1 MFTYDVYLR
10 MILRPTFT
18 PVLSPPFEPGYHETV
33 RAVFAA
39 EKSKEGAPL
48 RFLRRGSSSSG
59 VLWWDIGLM
68 MVNNNG

>member
-39 EKSKEGAPL
+39 EKSKEGA
-48 RFLRRGSSSSG
+48 G
-59 VLWWDIGLM
+59 VAVFAALHQVLGFYGGTLD
-68 MVNNNG
+68 